1 MKRKKERR
9 RGGDYEGG
17 VEKKKSEIRNKEE
30 FDQVERVESCRSQV
44 VMSRS
49 KWRAR
54 KGSLRAGVA
63 PAEEKTRSDG
73 TGAGPVF
80 LLVLLGK
87 QKKKCPK
94 CGIGAKNTEGSKGRY
109 CL

>member
-1 MKRKKERR
+1 VKRKKERR

-17 VEKKKSEIRNKEE
+17 VEKKKSEIRNKEEE

-87 QKKKCPK
+87 QKKKV
-94 CGIGAKNTEGSKGRY
+94 SQVWYRR
-109 CL
+109 